1 MAAHF
6 GRDLVQLQQ
15 ELHRMKV
22 ATKEQVDNIEIT
34 REVNIILNISLSQ
47 NTTMFTQNDP
57 SISLYSL
64 SCCCFRPD
72 GFFLLWS
79 TKEDIFNSVVY
90 FVHTMKVKKQ

>member
-47 NTTMFTQNDP
+47 NTSMFTQ
-57 SISLYSL
+57 
-64 SCCCFRPD
+64 
-72 GFFLLWS
+72 
-79 TKEDIFNSVVY
+79 K
-90 FVHTMKVKKQ
+90 